1 MLFEGI
7 ALSEH
12 ARLRFSSPKWHA
24 PETTHNTE
32 PWSIVFRRVYF
43 NEFDTIFEGIDRSV
57 DEDGA
62 SIETQGAVVAFRECK
77 LRNVWFLNCN
87 MSMISF
93 YNSADF
99 EEALLRQSKWES
111 DGGRQKVCCE
121 DILLPQVRKSNHPAR
136 RDFGFPTEHAEIADI
151 YIRLKAAADR
161 ARDYHLASWFYFNE
175 FEMKRRSFL
184 EQPKT
189 TDEEQRANGRG
200 DERTKRQR
208 LSWLLYSIYKV
219 SAGYGEK
226 PQWSALWLALLT
238 FGWAFV
244 HLFNGFQNGDDQLNY
259 DWGGT
264 WPGFCQATEH
274 FGLALAYALYRIVP
288 ANYLPVERAQLG
300 LSGTGFLDL
309 ALPFLNTVTLV
320 ILIVFIGIGLK
331 RHFRRF

>member
-1 MLFEGI
+1 
-7 ALSEH
+7 
-12 ARLRFSSPKWHA
+12 
-24 PETTHNTE
+24 
-32 PWSIVFRRVYF
+32 
-43 NEFDTIFEGIDRSV
+43 
-57 DEDGA
+57 
-62 SIETQGAVVAFRECK
+62 
-77 LRNVWFLNCN
+77 

-93 YNSADF
+93 YRSAFF
-99 EEALLRQSKWES
+99 EEALF
-111 DGGRQKVCCE
+111 GGATWKNEGNRHNLCCE
-121 DILLPQVRKSNHPAR
+121 DIVLS
-136 RDFGFPTEHAEIADI
+136 DFSGTRCELQSEGFPSERREIADI

-161 ARDYHLASWFYFNE
+161 SRDYHLASWFYFNE

-184 EQPKT
+184 EQTKT

-200 DERTKRQR
+200 AVRTKRQR
-208 LSWLLYSIYKV
+208 LSWLLYSVYKV
-219 SAGYGEK
+219 TAGYGEK
-226 PQWSALWLALLT
+226 PQWSASWLALLA